1 MSKQVIIFLFV
12 ALLFLAACR
21 SDYEKEME
29 EVFSTEKNYAEKV
42 YEIKLDEVNSE
53 IAVYKFRKF
62 ISITYTPVEENEEI
76 VGVYKRNHESDY
88 DRMDDES
95 GINGNEPV
103 IRKAILID

>member
-42 YEIKLDEVNSE
+42 YEIKIDEVNSE
-53 IAVYKFRKF
+53 IAVYKFGKF
-62 ISITYTPVEENEEI
+62 ISITYKPVEENEEI
-76 VGVYKRNHESDY
+76 VGVYKRNHESGY